1 MKKTPFLTAPA
12 ILCALSLT
20 AASGADEK
28 QLYQSPLVNRSTPG
42 HAVDI
47 DCDLKGGKKLFLVV
61 TDGGDGFEAD
71 WADWIEPRIVVNGVE
86 KKLTDIAWKAA
97 SADWGKPSVNANA
110 DGKGLRVAGQDVA
123 YGIGVHAN
131 SIIEYD
137 LPEGATRF
145 LAKGGIDNGGSD
157 QGTGSSVKFFVYNA
171 KPDLGVI
178 GAKPNVGGGGG
189 GGGGNK
195 GNLSPEEELAG
206 LEVAEGLEA
215 SVFAAEPLLLSPSN
229 TDVDARGRVW
239 VCEIVN
245 YRGHNGKRP
254 EGDRILILEDT
265 DGDGALDKQKVF
277 YQGTD
282 MMSPHGICVL
292 GETIIVSVGDK
303 VLRFTDTNGD
313 DVPDSKDVMFS
324 GISGTQHDHGIHA
337 FTFGPDGK
345 LYFNFGNEGRQ
356 LLDKDGKAII
366 DAAGNEIN
374 RERKPYQEGMVFRCD
389 IDGSN
394 IETLGWNFRNNWQ
407 VTVDSFGTMWQ
418 SDNDDDGNK
427 GVRINYVMEFGNYGY
442 KDELT
447 GAGWQ
452 DQRTNIE
459 TEIPLRHWH
468 LNDPGVV
475 PNLINTGAGSP
486 TGITVYEGDLLPEV
500 FRNQIIHCDA
510 GPNVVRAYP
519 RKDDGAG
526 YSAEMLPILTGTG
539 DRWFRP
545 SGVNVAPDGS
555 LIVADWYDPGVGGH
569 AMGDLEKGRLFR
581 VAPPGSKYSVPKFDF
596 TTAEGAA
603 EALKNPAYSVRYLAW
618 TALHGMGAKAEP
630 ALLKLWKSDNPV
642 YRARALWLL
651 GKIEGKGEQYVTAA
665 TKDANSDIR
674 IVGLRLARQ
683 LKPDVTGVVKTLV
696 NDASPQVRRECALAL
711 RDDKSPE
718 AAALWAEL
726 AAQHDGKDRWYLEAL
741 GIGAAGQWD
750 AFLGAYLA
758 KVNNDISTPAARDI
772 VWRSRAEKTPDLL
785 VTILKDK
792 AITEDEKPRYMRAFD
807 FQTGPNKQK
816 ALMSLLEE

>member
-1 MKKTPFLTAPA
+1 MKKTPFLIATAGA
-12 ILCALSLT
+12 CALSLT
-20 AASGADEK
+20 AASGANQK
-28 QLYQSPLVNRSTPG
+28 QLYQSPLVDKSTPG

-61 TDGGDGFEAD
+61 TDGGDGFTAD
-71 WADWIEPRIVVNGVE
+71 WADWIEPRIVVNGAE
-86 KKLTDIAWKAA
+86 QKLTDLKWKAA
-97 SADWGKPSVNANA
+97 SAGWGKPSVNANA
-110 DGKGLRVAGQDVA
+110 DGKGLRVNGQDAA

-131 SIIEYD
+131 SVIEYD

-145 LAKGGIDNGGSD
+145 LAKGGLDNGGSD

-171 KPDLGVI
+171 KPDLEALGVR
-178 GAKPNVGGGGG
+178 PH
-189 GGGGNK
+189 GGGGNQ

-206 LEVAEGLEA
+206 LEVAAGLEA

-265 DGDGALDKQKVF
+265 DGDGTLDKQTVF
-277 YQGTD
+277 YQDTD
-282 MMSPHGICVL
+282 MISPHGICVL

-313 DVPDSKDVMFS
+313 DVPDSKEVMFS

-345 LYFNFGNEGRQ
+345 LYFNFGNAGEQ
-356 LLDKDGKAII
+356 LRDKDGKALI

-374 RERKPYQEGMVFRCD
+374 KERKPYQEGMVFRCD
-389 IDGSN
+389 MDGSN

-407 VTVDSFGTMWQ
+407 VTVDSFGTIWQ

-447 GAGWQ
+447 GASWQ

-486 TGITVYEGDLLPEV
+486 TGITIYEGDLLPEV

-519 RKDDGAG
+519 RHNDGAG
-526 YSAEMLPILTGTG
+526 YSAEILPILTGTG

-581 VAPPGSKYSVPKFDF
+581 VAPPGSKYAVPKFDF
-596 TTAEGAA
+596 TTADGAA

-618 TALHGMGAKAEP
+618 TALHGMGASAEP
-630 ALLKLWKSDNPV
+630 ALKKLWASGNPV
-642 YRARALWLL
+642 YQARALWLL
-651 GKIEGKGEQYVTAA
+651 GKIDGKGEQYVTAA
-665 TKDANSDIR
+665 IKDANSDLR

-683 LKPDVTGVVKTLV
+683 MKLNVTKVVKALV
-696 NDASPQVRRECALAL
+696 KDASPQVRRECALAL
-711 RDDKSPE
+711 HGDKSS
-718 AAALWAEL
+718 AAPALWAEL
-726 AAQHDGKDRWYLEAL
+726 AAQHDARDRWYLEAL
-741 GIGAAGQWD
+741 GIGAAGNWEACLD
-750 AFLGAYLA
+750 AYLA
-758 KVNNDISTPAARDI
+758 KINNDISTPAARDI
-772 VWRSRAEKTPDLL
+772 IWRSRAEKTPDLL
-785 VTILKDK
+785 VAILKNK
-792 AITEDEKPRYMRAFD
+792 AVKEEEKPRYMRAFD